1 MDLENYK
8 TMDAFML
15 LSIVNLKLRDY
26 YKDLDDFCYDLNID
40 KVCLNERL
48 KSINYVYNKE
58 NNQFVGI

>member
-8 TMDAFML
+8 TMDVFML

-26 YKDLDDFCYDLNID
+26 YKDLNDFCYDLNID
-40 KVCLNERL
+40 EKCLNERL

-58 NNQFVGI
+58 NNQFIGI

>member
-8 TMDAFML
+8 TMDVFML

-26 YKDLDDFCYDLNID
+26 YESLSGLCDDLNID
-40 KVCLNERL
+40 ETCLIDRL
-48 KSINYVYNKE
+48 KSVNYVYNKE